1 MRPILFRTASM
12 IAALV
17 LSASAVAARGGC
29 RGSEFECFKRR
40 MMPKVGRR
48 VTVTGVLG
56 SAKLG
61 WVVTTRGGGV
71 YVYAVREAD
80 AGKMKALEG
89 LSGRRVKA
97 GGTLRYSAGSTPARG
112 EEAEASVP
120 EHFFFDVAE
129 ARVVGLSKQRP
140 KHSKSGAVRAP

>member
-1 MRPILFRTASM
+1 
-12 IAALV
+12 
-17 LSASAVAARGGC
+17 
-29 RGSEFECFKRR
+29 
-40 MMPKVGRR
+40 MMPKVGRK
-48 VTVTGVLG
+48 VTVVGVLA

-61 WVVTTRGGGV
+61 WVVTSGRGGV

-97 GGTLRYSAGSTPARG
+97 TGVLRYSPGSTPARG

-120 EHFFFDVAE
+120 EHFFLDVAE
-129 ARVVGLSKQRP
+129 ARVVALGTSRP
-140 KHSKSGAVRAP
+140 KRVNGSRNP